1 MSYPVNCG
9 WTEACAHRAVRAT
22 SVRGRAPLR
31 NVTRAVTT
39 CAARRLVMGTDA
51 RTERWPARTF
61 TVRTTRPVT
70 RNVMRRIAWPAT
82 VTPTLRDVHDR
93 LAASR
98 AIRAG
103 DATCSPSTPLAGVFT
118 GAAAAGAG
126 AAGAAAAGG
135 AGGAGAAAQLTF
147 PTAIGT
153 VALPPV
159 WPKTV
164 PIGPHH
170 A

>member
-1 MSYPVNCG
+1 
-9 WTEACAHRAVRAT
+9 
-22 SVRGRAPLR
+22 
-31 NVTRAVTT
+31 
-39 CAARRLVMGTDA
+39 MGTDA

-61 TVRTTRPVT
+61 TVRTTRPLT

-82 VTPTLRDVHDR
+82 VTPTRRDVHDR

-126 AAGAAAAGG
+126 AAGGGPPRAAGAGGGGAAPAGG
-135 AGGAGAAAQLTF
+135 AGGAGGATQLPS